1 MGYSEEETNFT
12 DLLLLDRSTPHGR
25 GSLLTYVH
33 LLPAAACAHA
43 GLGLTLGSQCSLTGC
58 VGNVNVFAD

>member
-25 GSLLTYVH
+25 GSLLTCVH

-43 GLGLTLGSQCSLTGC
+43 RLGLTLGSQCSLTGC
-58 VGNVNVFAD
+58 VGNVNVFAG